1 MLQFA
6 YCQKIQQYDVITTSN
21 YVNMSI
27 KGSEM
32 LEKLSTLI
40 CVIFMSSRASDEVAR
55 GRFVSL
61 E

>member
-1 MLQFA
+1 M
-6 YCQKIQQYDVITTSN
+6 TSN

-40 CVIFMSSRASDEVAR
+40 CVIFCPAERATKSREVDLSR
-55 GRFVSL
+55 LNEIKVFICFSRQK
-61 E
+61 

>member
-1 MLQFA
+1 M
-6 YCQKIQQYDVITTSN
+6 TSN

-40 CVIFMSSRASDEVAR
+40 CVIFMSSRASDEVAS